1 MRPSHRIAVLLGCV
15 LLALGVARY
24 AGSRSAPPAPQP
36 AAGSVRLGPE
46 AGEPVA
52 QYLAGLPALL
62 PAPGTATLA
71 LVQFRAEMAPAAALA
86 TVGGDG
92 TAQVGAAQVGA
103 GRGDASARSPVP
115 VTAVLRVP
123 LPRVQTALR
132 FEALEPGVS
141 PTTAL
146 DTARERARRAAD
158 AGAARLTGRQAA
170 LAAAE
175 AAVLADPACRCVLAV
190 VVRAD
195 RAGLEAIAARA
206 GARAVHAA
214 PAGAVP
220 IELVLAPLLP
230 EQVERADPPPDDG
243 PVPRG

>member
-1 MRPSHRIAVLLGCV
+1 MRPSHRITVLLGCV
-15 LLALGVARY
+15 LLALGVAWY

-36 AAGSVRLGPE
+36 APGSVRLGPE
-46 AGEPVA
+46 AGEPVT

-86 TVGGDG
+86 AVGGDG
-92 TAQVGAAQVGA
+92 AAPVGA
-103 GRGDASARSPVP
+103 GRSDTSVRFAVP

-146 DTARERARRAAD
+146 DTARERARRAAH
-158 AGAARLTGRQAA
+158 AGAARVTGRQAKV
-170 LAAAE
+170 AAAE
-175 AAVLADPACRCVLAV
+175 AAALADPSCRCVLAV
-190 VVRAD
+190 VVRAN
-195 RAGLEAIAARA
+195 RSGLDGIAARA
-206 GARAVHAA
+206 GVRAVHAA
-214 PAGAVP
+214 PARTVRG
-220 IELVLAPLLP
+220 ELALAPLLP
-230 EQVERADPPPDDG
+230 EQSERADPPPDDG
-243 PVPRG
+243 SVPEG

>member
-1 MRPSHRIAVLLGCV
+1 MRPSRRIAVLLGCV
-15 LLALGVARY
+15 LLALGVAWY

-36 AAGSVRLGPE
+36 APGSVRLGPE

-71 LVQFRAEMAPAAALA
+71 LVQFRAEMAPAATLA
-86 TVGGDG
+86 AVGGDG
-92 TAQVGAAQVGA
+92 AAPVGT
-103 GRGDASARSPVP
+103 GRGDTSARFAVP

-132 FEALEPGVS
+132 FEALESGVS

-146 DTARERARRAAD
+146 DAARERARRAAD

-175 AAVLADPACRCVLAV
+175 AAALADPACRCVLAV

-195 RAGLEAIAARA
+195 RAGLDAIAARA
-206 GARAVHAA
+206 DARAVHAA
-214 PAGAVP
+214 PAGTVP

>member
-1 MRPSHRIAVLLGCV
+1 MRPSRRLAVLLGCV
-15 LLALGVARY
+15 LLTLGVAWY
-24 AGSRSAPPAPQP
+24 AGSRSVPPGRQP

-86 TVGGDG
+86 AVGGDG
-92 TAQVGAAQVGA
+92 AAPIGA
-103 GRGDASARSPVP
+103 GRGDVSARFPVP